1 MPTLKVPLNNF
12 QFGEVSPS
20 LSSRTDTP
28 LYNNSAEQVRNF
40 WIRAEGGLKRRAG
53 TEFHSILGDYETP
66 QAEVKFDNSNTIE
79 DGSQI
84 KFTLNDGTVL
94 TAQYQTSSN
103 NARIGNTFFLSVRNV
118 SGQNNNALN
127 AERLR
132 DRIKYEGGKKGKTY
146 TPGSGSRKPDM
157 G

>member
-66 QAEVKFDNSNTIE
+66 QA
-79 DGSQI
+79 
-84 KFTLNDGTVL
+84 
-94 TAQYQTSSN
+94 
-103 NARIGNTFFLSVRNV
+103 
-118 SGQNNNALN
+118 
-127 AERLR
+127 
-132 DRIKYEGGKKGKTY
+132 
-146 TPGSGSRKPDM
+146 
-157 G
+157 